1 MANCFVNASYD
12 PALRN
17 GTCPGAVDEFYVGFS
32 WENGDNNAIDEGL
45 CPVGDCWRNGSVAFP
60 FPRYTQTDHWRSNAD
75 FTVNTALNYIV

>member
-32 WENGDNNAIDEGL
+32 GENGDNNAIDEGL
-45 CPVGDCWRNGSVAFP
+45 CPVGDCWRNGSVDFP
-60 FPRYTQTDHWRSNAD
+60 FPRYTQTDHWRSNVVFA
-75 FTVNTALNYIV
+75 VNTALNYIV